1 MINETPF
8 TTLLSASFMSSSKA
22 ANFDCN
28 QFSTMQGIN
37 SKLLHTAIWSC
48 YAVWLES
55 EQRPFSF
62 WTRSQFLCPN
72 FTQRLMIDRTAL
84 VSNKFQQ
91 NLSKFHFTWEKN
103 QLSQPK
109 NLQSIYTILTLEL
122 SQYYKSGSTFSSIAD
137 SCNCYL
143 FANTLCFCFSVWP
156 AEAVQECGQ
165 KI

>member
-1 MINETPF
+1 MKHLLPLCYLPHLCHQVRLQ
-8 TTLLSASFMSSSKA
+8 TLIA
-22 ANFDCN
+22 
-28 QFSTMQGIN
+28 IN
-37 SKLLHTAIWSC
+37 SAPCKGLIPSFC
-48 YAVWLES
+48 IQPS
-55 EQRPFSF
+55 EVAMLFDWNLSRGFFFF
-62 WTRSQFLCPN
+62 WTCSQFLCPN
-72 FTQRLMIDRTAL
+72 FTQRLMIYRTAL